1 MLKVRNLG
9 MLLALSSV
17 AVLPA
22 CSMFGGGSS
31 SQSRAGS
38 SSNYA
43 AAQPPP
49 PPPQVA
55 EQQQAMTPDTVRQV
69 QQTLQQQGLYKS
81 RIDGVWGPG
90 TQAAVRTYQQQ
101 HNMNATG
108 QLDQETLASLTS
120 GGNEQQGSAQQPQ
133 PTNQAYYNNN
143 NNAPNQPMGNSP
155 SGPGGNAQSSSGG
168 PSSGTS
174 HP

>member
-9 MLLALSSV
+9 MLLAMSSV

-22 CSMFGGGSS
+22 CSMFGGGSHS
-31 SQSRAGS
+31 SAGS

-43 AAQPPP
+43 ATQPPP

-55 EQQQAMTPDTVRQV
+55 AEQQPLTPDTVREV
-69 QQTLQQQGLYKS
+69 QQSLQQQGLYKS

-90 TQAAVRTYQQQ
+90 TQAAVRNYQQQ
-101 HNMNATG
+101 HNMTATG
-108 QLDQETLASLTS
+108 QLDQQTLASLT
-120 GGNEQQGSAQQPQ
+120 GGNQQQGSAQQPQ
-133 PTNQAYYNNN
+133 SSNQAYYNNN
-143 NNAPNQPMGNSP
+143 NAPTQPMGSRPAGP
-155 SGPGGNAQSSSGG
+155 SGGGAAAQDQNSG
-168 PSSGTS
+168 S

>member
-17 AVLPA
+17 ALLPA

-31 SQSRAGS
+31 QSSAGS
-38 SSNYA
+38 SGNYA
-43 AAQPPP
+43 AAQPAP

-101 HNMNATG
+101 HNMNASG
-108 QLDQETLASLTS
+108 QLDQETLASLNG
-120 GGNEQQGSAQQPQ
+120 GGNQQQGSAQPSQPS
-133 PTNQAYYNNN
+133 NQAYNNN
-143 NNAPNQPMGNSP
+143 STSAPSQPMGSAPN
-155 SGPGGNAQSSSGG
+155 GAANGGNSQGSSGG
-168 PSSGTS
+168 QNSGS